1 MNETLRL
8 RVRVLE
14 GHNVSGS
21 LPLVATFRAASS
33 VLTDVSW
40 TGVNGC
46 ECDGDGDGDGDCG
59 VVGRL
64 LSVDTGLVETGRG
77 VFVHVFG
84 V

>member
-21 LPLVATFRAASS
+21 LPLITAFRAASS

-40 TGVNGC
+40 TEVDRC
-46 ECDGDGDGDGDCG
+46 DGDGDCG

-64 LSVDTGLVETGRG
+64 LSVDIGLVETGRG
-77 VFVHVFG
+77 VFVQVFA

>member
-21 LPLVATFRAASS
+21 LPLIAAFRAASY

-40 TGVNGC
+40 TEVDRC
-46 ECDGDGDGDGDCG
+46 DGDGDCG

-77 VFVHVFG
+77 VFVHVF
-84 V
+84 VV